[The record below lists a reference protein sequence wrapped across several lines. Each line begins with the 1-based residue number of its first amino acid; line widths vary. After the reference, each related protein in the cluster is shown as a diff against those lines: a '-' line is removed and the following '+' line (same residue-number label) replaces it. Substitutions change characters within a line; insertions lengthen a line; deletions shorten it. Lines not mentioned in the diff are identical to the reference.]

1 MSLLLAD
8 RLIEERQRLADRVE
22 QQIEQVER
30 MRQIVDELAERLSR
44 DERLLEDLDGLLGK
58 TVQLR
63 LEELDPRLRGQR
75 LEEIAIR
82 ILLEDRGPEAE
93 VHYREWFELLRARG
107 HRVGGKDP
115 LGTFL
120 AQISRSQSVG
130 RVGKRTGRYKLLQ
143 AA

>member
-1 MSLLLAD
+1 MALVLAERLL
-8 RLIEERQRLADRVE
+8 EERQRLADRVG
-22 QQIEQVER
+22 QQIDQVDR
-30 MRQIVDELAERLSR
+30 LRQIVDDLAERLKR
-44 DERLLEDLDGLLGK
+44 DEDLLKELDALLGK
-58 TVQLR
+58 TAQLR

-82 ILLEDRGPEAE
+82 ILLEDRGPGAE

-107 HRVGGKDP
+107 LRVSGKDP

-120 AQISRSQSVG
+120 AQINRSESVQ
-130 RVGKRTGRYKLLQ
+130 RVGKRTGRYRILQ

>member
-1 MSLLLAD
+1 VALGLAD
-8 RLIEERQRLADRVE
+8 RLLEERQRLADRVE
-22 QQIEQVER
+22 QQIEQLDR
-30 MRQIVDELAERLSR
+30 LRQIVEHLAERLDR
-44 DERLLEDLDGLLGK
+44 DERLLEELDSLLGK
-58 TVQLR
+58 AAQLR

-82 ILLEDRGPEAE
+82 ILLEDRGPRAE

-107 HRVGGKDP
+107 LRVSGKDP

-120 AQISRSQSVG
+120 AQINRSPSVQRVG
-130 RVGKRTGRYKLLQ
+130 RRTGRYKLLQ